1 MEDKLAYMNDQHQ
14 LEWHESLELIFS
26 ELLDESQVRAF
37 FHKKS
42 HEYYSKE
49 NIKYQLPIIIFSAVA
64 GSGNFISSTFPD
76 VQQYIILGV
85 GGLSIGTSIISSI
98 SQFLKL
104 SQLSEGH
111 RIAYLSWEKFYANIK
126 LQLRRKKDDRDD
138 IKDFMNNITAEYQR
152 LKEISPEI
160 PPHIACLIK
169 KNRRLFNENGIQVP
183 FIFEKFQ
190 HISAYGTEQDAA
202 RIKRRMSHI
211 KRRSSS
217 GLTGDEDSNSDSY
230 GSGSGS
236 GSSSSKN
243 NTPQP
248 GLWSAFKSFCISKL
262 TGNNSGSNAVND
274 VVKSKIPPFQPPALI
289 PSHIEE
295 LNANVKATNEL
306 IFQMQNEIQTLKN
319 LKPTQFP
326 QPPQPPQFPQPSHPI
341 QPFNYMNLMN
351 PNNAIDSTQP
361 FTYILQKP
369 QAPPFKPIPQPHPD
383 PESEPH
389 LDEVVVDTNA
399 KLVLTEEDELLPE
412 INNINV
418 SMNVQES
425 QI

>member
-1 MEDKLAYMNDQHQ
+1 MEDKLEYMSDQHQ
-14 LEWHESLELIFS
+14 IEWHESLELIFS

-49 NIKYQLPIIIFSAVA
+49 NIKYQLPIIIFSAIA
-64 GSGNFISSTFPD
+64 GSGNFISSTFPT

-169 KNRRLFNENGIQVP
+169 KNRKLFNDNGIQVP

-190 HISAYGTEQDAA
+190 HISAYGTEKDTA
-202 RIKRRMSHI
+202 RIKRRMTHI
-211 KRRSSS
+211 RRRSS
-217 GLTGDEDSNSDSY
+217 TGIATDDESSSDGATSK
-230 GSGSGS
+230 SGSGLS
-236 GSSSSKN
+236 ASASASA
-243 NTPQP
+243 P
-248 GLWSAFKSFCISKL
+248 GLLSALKSYFISKL
-262 TGNNSGSNAVND
+262 TNSSNNSAPIVNN
-274 VVKSKIPPFQPPALI
+274 VIKPNVPPFESPTLI
-289 PSHIEE
+289 PKVASHIEE

-319 LKPTQFP
+319 MKQQQQASASATAQFP
-326 QPPQPPQFPQPSHPI
+326 YIQQPQQPKS
-341 QPFNYMNLMN
+341 NLTEIIVDIPLNDDNVLEMHDEPNVNSMN
-351 PNNAIDSTQP
+351 PMNNVT
-361 FTYILQKP
+361 
-369 QAPPFKPIPQPHPD
+369 
-383 PESEPH
+383 ESE
-389 LDEVVVDTNA
+389 
-399 KLVLTEEDELLPE
+399 
-412 INNINV
+412 I
-418 SMNVQES
+418 
-425 QI
+425 

>member
-1 MEDKLAYMNDQHQ
+1 MDDKLEYVNDQHH

-49 NIKYQLPIIIFSAVA
+49 NIKYQLPIIIFSAIA
-64 GSGNFISSTFPD
+64 GSGNFISSTFPT

-126 LQLRRKKDDRDD
+126 LQLRRKKADRDD

-169 KNRRLFNENGIQVP
+169 KNRRMFNENGIQVP
-183 FIFEKFQ
+183 FIFDKFQ
-190 HISAYGTEQDAA
+190 HISAYNSEQEAA
-202 RIKRRMSHI
+202 RIKRRMSH
-211 KRRSSS
+211 RRRPSA
-217 GLTGDEDSNSDSY
+217 GLTSPSDDDCTSDSMN
-230 GSGSGS
+230 
-236 GSSSSKN
+236 SSTTSSKS
-243 NTPQP
+243 PPPSP
-248 GLWSAFKSFCISKL
+248 GLWGAFKSYCISKI
-262 TGNNSGSNAVND
+262 TGNTGKSISNVTPFEAPITAVSS
-274 VVKSKIPPFQPPALI
+274 VIPKVS
-289 PSHIEE
+289 SHIEE

-306 IFQMQNEIQTLKN
+306 IFNMQNEIQTLKN
-319 LKPTQFP
+319 MNIKMP
-326 QPPQPPQFPQPSHPI
+326 QQQVQLDNFQQQPSPKQI
-341 QPFNYMNLMN
+341 FKKLLP
-351 PNNAIDSTQP
+351 
-361 FTYILQKP
+361 LQ
-369 QAPPFKPIPQPHPD
+369 QDLQQTTAA
-383 PESEPH
+383 
-389 LDEVVVDTNA
+389 LDEVVVDIA
-399 KLVLTEEDELLPE
+399 ATEANKMSEESELFTVMQE
-412 INNINV
+412 TSINNINV
-418 SMNVQES
+418 YES